1 MGGGGVGFVHKRLTE
16 FIVKLTEDELKKLAS
31 VVVSGVVLD
40 LMDCL
45 PGFQKLI
52 DKASRQPGYDWAG
65 ELDRIT
71 ADTAEKIHNTV
82 GALAQ

>member
-1 MGGGGVGFVHKRLTE
+1 MRLTE
-16 FIVKLTEDELKKLAS
+16 DDLKKLAS

-40 LMDCL
+40 LMDSL

-52 DKASRQPGYDWAG
+52 NKASRQPGYDWSG

-71 ADTAEKIHNTV
+71 ADTAEKIHNTI
-82 GALAQ
+82 GALVQ

>member
-1 MGGGGVGFVHKRLTE
+1 M
-16 FIVKLTEDELKKLAS
+16 KLTEDELKKLAS
-31 VVVSGVVLD
+31 VVVSGVDLD

-52 DKASRQPGYDWAG
+52 NKASRQPGYDWSG

-71 ADTAEKIHNTV
+71 SDTAEKIHNAV
-82 GALAQ
+82 GALIQ